1 MFVREPGDLNAAQSA
16 DAAPFDVP
24 AWLADLT
31 GHADWTVDRTFTRR
45 KVEFVTSYTAPR
57 GATAEITMRAVPAAV
72 KASWE
77 LRATLGQLHA
87 GVVIPAHI
95 RVKW

>member
-1 MFVREPGDLNAAQSA
+1 VGDTGSSDLARSQSA
-16 DAAPFDVP
+16 ATFEVRP
-24 AWLADLT
+24 WLVELT
-31 GHADWTVDRTFTRR
+31 GQEGWQIDRTFTRR
-45 KVEFVTSYTAPR
+45 KVEFVTTYRTPR
-57 GATAEITMRAVPAAV
+57 GTTAEITMRAVPSAA

-77 LRATLGQLHA
+77 LRAVLGQLHA